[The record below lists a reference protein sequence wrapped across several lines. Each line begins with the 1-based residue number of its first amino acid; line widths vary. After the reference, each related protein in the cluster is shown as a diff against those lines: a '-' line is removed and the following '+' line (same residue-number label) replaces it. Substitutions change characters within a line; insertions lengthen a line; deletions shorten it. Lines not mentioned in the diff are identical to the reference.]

1 MKYFTFL
8 SILLTSSLV
17 SQELKVKANSFQA
30 DQNTGISI
38 FTGKV
43 NVIKENDELN
53 ASKVTIYTDD
63 KNQPTKFVAEGNASF
78 SIITEEGLPYRGKA
92 GKVIYIP
99 NKKEYYFYKNVH
111 LKQINEKK
119 EIIGEE
125 VILKTIDGTA
135 FAKGDKN
142 EPVIMIFNL
151 PKDGEK

>member
-99 NKKEYYFYKNVH
+99 NISLDAVDKEFLISLYSK
-111 LKQINEKK
+111 
-119 EIIGEE
+119 
-125 VILKTIDGTA
+125 
-135 FAKGDKN
+135 
-142 EPVIMIFNL
+142 
-151 PKDGEK
+151 